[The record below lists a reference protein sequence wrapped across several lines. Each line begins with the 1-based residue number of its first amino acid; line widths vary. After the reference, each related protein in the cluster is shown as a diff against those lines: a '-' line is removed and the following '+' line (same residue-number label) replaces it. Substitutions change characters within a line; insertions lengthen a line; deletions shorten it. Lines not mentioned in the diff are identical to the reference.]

1 MILLKFEAM
10 PNTFGTGFQHISNNQ
25 EKGAKKI
32 KLRKKRNMFTKG
44 AKISTE
50 K

>member
-32 KLRKKRNMFTKG
+32 KLRPKK
-44 AKISTE
+44 E
-50 K
+50 KKYVYKRCENIY